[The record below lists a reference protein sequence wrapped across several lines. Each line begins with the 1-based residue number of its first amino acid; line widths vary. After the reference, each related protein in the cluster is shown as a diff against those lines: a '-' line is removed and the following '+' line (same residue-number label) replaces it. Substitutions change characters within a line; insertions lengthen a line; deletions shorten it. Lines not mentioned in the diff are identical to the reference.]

1 MGCTNS
7 KETQR
12 RAGAGDE
19 RPGIRSLPRCFSTP
33 TAHNKDREDRKYH
46 HLVSLTSATYGD
58 LDINMNEEKEADYF
72 PRKQEYPEGFYGSNH
87 RGNFDRSS
95 SVAAKT
101 WSEVNGFLSDY
112 KQKNAPTADHR
123 QETKEE
129 EEEEEDDDEM
139 PVMINA
145 RELMEGLEDD
155 DHNRNFSFDLE
166 VPENARKPLWMH
178 FADDSPDSLF
188 DSETV
193 SGFRKAFDELS
204 PCSPV
209 SVSGTLK
216 SINEPETPVSACSSR
231 FRCNSFPRPINKS
244 PLILPE
250 ASRIPDFENQGC
262 GILRAPPG
270 GEYKVVLYFT
280 SLRAIRKTYED
291 CCYVRLILQGFRI
304 FVDERDVSLHAE
316 YRQELQR
323 LLGTER
329 ISVPM
334 LFIRGECI
342 GGADRV
348 IQLHEEGELEK
359 YLEGFPVMSCI
370 RVCDGCGDLRFV
382 PCPSCHGSC
391 KLYTDED
398 ELIRCP
404 DCNEN
409 GLIRCS
415 ICY

>member
-1 MGCTNS
+1 MGCTNT

-12 RAGAGDE
+12 RAGAAGDE

-33 TAHNKDREDRKYH
+33 TAHSIDREDRKYH
-46 HLVSLTSATYGD
+46 HLVSLNSATYGS
-58 LDINMNEEKEADYF
+58 LDINMNEEEGDYF
-72 PRKQEYPEGFYGSNH
+72 PRKQEYLEGFYGNNH
-87 RGNFDRSS
+87 IGNFDRSS

-112 KQKNAPTADHR
+112 KKNAPAADHC
-123 QETKEE
+123 QETEE
-129 EEEEEDDDEM
+129 EEEEEM
-139 PVMINA
+139 PVIIDA
-145 RELMEGLEDD
+145 KELMEGLEDD

-166 VPENARKPLWMH
+166 VSENARKPLWMH
-178 FADDSPDSLF
+178 FQDDATDSLF
-188 DSETV
+188 DPETV
-193 SGFRKAFDELS
+193 SGFRKAFDDLS
-204 PCSPV
+204 PCSAV
-209 SVSGTLK
+209 SVSGTQK
-216 SINEPETPVSACSSR
+216 SINESETPISACSSR

-244 PLILPE
+244 PLNLPE
-250 ASRIPDFENQGC
+250 PSRIPDFENRGF
-262 GILRAPPG
+262 GIPRAPPG
-270 GEYKVVLYFT
+270 GEYRVVLYFT

-304 FVDERDVSLHAE
+304 YVDERDVSLHAE

-334 LFIRGECI
+334 LFIRGECV

-359 YLEGFPVMSCI
+359 YLEGFPVLSCI

-382 PCPSCHGSC
+382 PCPTCHGSC

-415 ICY
+415 VCY

>member
-7 KETQR
+7 KETLR
-12 RAGAGDE
+12 RAGVAGDE
-19 RPGIRSLPRCFSTP
+19 RPGIRSLPRCLSTP
-33 TAHNKDREDRKYH
+33 IPHSKDTEDRKYH
-46 HLVSLTSATYGD
+46 HLVSLNSATYGD
-58 LDINMNEEKEADYF
+58 LDINMNEEKEAVF
-72 PRKQEYPEGFYGSNH
+72 LPRKQEYREGFYGNNH

-95 SVAAKT
+95 SLVAKT
-101 WSEVNGFLSDY
+101 WSDVNGLLSDY
-112 KQKNAPTADHR
+112 KQKNAPAADHR
-123 QETKEE
+123 RETKEE
-129 EEEEEDDDEM
+129 EEEEL
-139 PVMINA
+139 PVMIDA

-166 VPENARKPLWMH
+166 ISEKDRKPLWMH
-178 FADDSPDSLF
+178 LADDSPDSLF
-188 DSETV
+188 DPETV
-193 SGFRKAFDELS
+193 SGFRKALGELS
-204 PCSPV
+204 PCSAV

-231 FRCNSFPRPINKS
+231 LQCTSFARPINKA
-244 PLILPE
+244 PLNLPE
-250 ASRIPDFENQGC
+250 PPRTPDFENQSFGM
-262 GILRAPPG
+262 LRAPPR
-270 GEYKVVLYFT
+270 GEYRVVLYFT

-316 YRQELQR
+316 YRHELQR

-415 ICY
+415 VCY